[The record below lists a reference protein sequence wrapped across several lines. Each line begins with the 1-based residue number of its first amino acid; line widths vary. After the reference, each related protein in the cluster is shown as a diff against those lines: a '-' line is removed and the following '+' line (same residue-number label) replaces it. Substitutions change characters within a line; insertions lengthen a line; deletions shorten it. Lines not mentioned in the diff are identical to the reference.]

1 MTTTPE
7 QPTPAPVMN
16 PAHPQWED
24 FISDLDDFLCEKGA
38 IRKGMTKPFPW
49 EEADFNEATYN
60 QWLNTLI
67 RGCDR
72 DLSLT
77 RTLLSEYGCDI
88 DASLSEVAGLCDCEL
103 VNTEYYHHN
112 HHREQ
117 VQS

>member
-1 MTTTPE
+1 
-7 QPTPAPVMN
+7 MN
-16 PAHPQWED
+16 PANARWEE

-38 IRKGMTKPFPW
+38 IRKGITKSFPW

-112 HHREQ
+112 HYREQ